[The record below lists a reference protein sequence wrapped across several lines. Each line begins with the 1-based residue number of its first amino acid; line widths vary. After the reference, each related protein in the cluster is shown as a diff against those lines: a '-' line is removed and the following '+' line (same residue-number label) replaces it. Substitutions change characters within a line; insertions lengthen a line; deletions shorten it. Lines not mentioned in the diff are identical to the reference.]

1 MYFQNQCHGEGICL
15 GKTFT
20 FCNSKQSIKVMKLAF
35 NNDTNKTYVEL
46 CILYTTESLSFL
58 NRNWNLNTNSFR
70 LQLLGIWKLFLPRA
84 SKSLHTIVLN
94 IPRLL
99 GLCQLSHQSS
109 KCGAYNSKSH
119 SLQHGSVPCPE
130 PGDLLTLYV
139 CTFKMGYVFHKCALR
154 LKDTFRYIIFCKL

>member
-1 MYFQNQCHGEGICL
+1 MDEISFSSYKMEMALYHKCISRNNAMEKEFAQAKL
-15 GKTFT
+15 SLSATP
-20 FCNSKQSIKVMKLAF
+20 SIKVMKLAF

-58 NRNWNLNTNSFR
+58 NRNWKLTTNSFR

-109 KCGAYNSKSH
+109 NCGAYNSESH

-130 PGDLLTLYV
+130 PGDLLTLCV
-139 CTFKMGYVFHKCALR
+139 
-154 LKDTFRYIIFCKL
+154 